1 MTKPALLTVTDL
13 KTSFLTERGP
23 VTAVDGVSFTV
34 SRGET
39 LGIVGE
45 SGCGKSVTA
54 DSIMRLLD
62 EKDATYSGTVE
73 LDGRDLLSLPE
84 TEMRQAR
91 GSELAMIAQDS
102 MSSLNPVF
110 TIGNQVVEA
119 ITVHQKMSKKDAY
132 RLAVSLLERTGVPDP
147 AHRMT
152 QYPHELS
159 GGLRQRILIAMALSG
174 NPKLLIADEPTTAL
188 DVTTQAQILALIR
201 TLQSTS
207 DMASLLITHD
217 LGVVAEMCDR
227 VIVMYLG
234 QVVEEADVDALFDS
248 PLHPYTRGLLASM
261 PEIDGD
267 RTQPLNV
274 IAGRVPTLHAVPT
287 GCRFAE
293 RCDFA
298 TDKCRNSAPPLED
311 VTAADLETVGKLGG
325 DATPRKVR
333 CWNWRDI
340 PMTVSRTSAAQV
352 TQ

>member
-1 MTKPALLTVTDL
+1 MMKSALLAVTDL

-34 SRGET
+34 RRGET

-62 EKDATYSGTVE
+62 EKDASYSGSVD

-84 TEMRQAR
+84 TDMRKAR

-110 TIGNQVVEA
+110 TIGNQVIEA

-132 RLAVSLLERTGVPDP
+132 RLAVSLLDRTGVPEP
-147 AHRMT
+147 EHRMT

-174 NPKLLIADEPTTAL
+174 KPKLLIADEPTTAL
-188 DVTTQAQILALIR
+188 DVTTQAQILTLIR
-201 TLQSTS
+201 DLQSSS
-207 DMASLLITHD
+207 DMASVLITHD

-248 PLHPYTRGLLASM
+248 PRHPYTRGLLASI

-267 RTQPLNV
+267 RSKPLNV
-274 IAGRVPTLHAVPT
+274 IAGRVPTLHDVPK

-293 RCDFA
+293 RCAFA
-298 TDKCRNSAPPLED
+298 TDKCRDTAPPLEN
-311 VTAADLETVGKLGG
+311 VTFETVDTFAGG
-325 DATPRKVR
+325 ATPRKIR

-340 PMTVSRTSAAQV
+340 PMNTSATTAQAIR
-352 TQ
+352 